1 MFSELDGL
9 KSWHIVPV
17 GYHYVQSMTQGHAPA
32 IRAEDTPR
40 PDMSAGG
47 VSAGVRVVKANQ

>member
-17 GYHYVQSMTQGHAPA
+17 HDVQAMTQGHAPA

-47 VSAGVRVVKANQ
+47 VSAGVRVV